1 MQQTQPVKDN
11 SVKTRDYSLLLD
23 RIKKSPFDDT
33 GTAFIKRCA
42 LDNQVKEQLA
52 EEDLYSLVVTAQQ
65 HGLIDQSI
73 ILLNWLNKN
82 RPAFKPAWKMHLE
95 TLQMLGRS
103 EGLVQ
108 LRAMAASHF
117 SPDILASWPSAGHA
131 AAESAEESEMGVEE
145 PFLAMR
151 RDEENITLFMQLFRG
166 RDDAFAR
173 QWSDRDREK
182 QGYVPV
188 RHPMM
193 PTDIRDHLA
202 GNKTYGIY
210 LLNGDSQVYTGVIDV
225 DLKKSLRD
233 QTLYKKHKSSVRRE
247 SLYLHQRIDELAK
260 KNDLTCIA
268 EVSGGKGYHFW
279 FPLKEPVDAGIM
291 RRALLQLIAG
301 LNEDISCFHLEI
313 FPKQDRISGKGFGNL
328 VKLPMG
334 IHRGSGK
341 PSWLVRAKDREQSSQ
356 FEYLRALTPGTSKA
370 LELLAGSRKKGKVIV
385 HPRHAKWAKEFPEL
399 AVLESRCSMLGQI
412 MATTRYGRTLSVRE
426 EKILM
431 GTLSYLPRGR
441 HLLHHLCSELPEYN
455 RPLLDYKISRVRG
468 NVLGCKRIHS
478 LLEQHGSDLP
488 CRFEI
493 EDSGY
498 PHPLRHIDDFDNSE
512 PKSEKVENL
521 KDALSCLQTA
531 IKQVERFM

>member
-11 SVKTRDYSLLLD
+11 SVNTRDYSLLLD
-23 RIKKSPFDDT
+23 RIKKSPFDEN
-33 GTAFIKRCA
+33 GTAFIKQCVS
-42 LDNQVKEQLA
+42 DNQVKEQLA
-52 EEDLYSLVVTAQQ
+52 EEDLYFLVVTAQQ

-73 ILLNWLNKN
+73 ILLNWLNEN
-82 RPAFKPAWKMHLE
+82 RTAFKPAWMLHFE
-95 TLQMLGRS
+95 TLQMLGRG
-103 EGLVQ
+103 EGVVR
-108 LRAMAASHF
+108 LRAMAAVHF
-117 SPDILASWPSAGHA
+117 SSDVLASWPTAGHA
-131 AAESAEESEMGVEE
+131 ITESVEGSESSVEE
-145 PFLAMR
+145 PFFAMR

-173 QWSDRDREK
+173 QWSDRNREK

-202 GNKTYGIY
+202 GHKTYGIY
-210 LLNGDSQVYTGVIDV
+210 LLNADSQVYTGVIDV
-225 DLKKSLRD
+225 DLKKPLRD
-233 QTLYKKHKSSVRRE
+233 QTQYKKHKGSVRRE
-247 SLYLHQRIDELAK
+247 SLYLHQCIAERAK
-260 KNDLTCIA
+260 KYNLTCIA

-279 FPLKEPVDAGIM
+279 FPVKEPVDAGIM
-291 RRALLQLIAG
+291 RKALQQLTAG

-356 FEYLRALTPGTSKA
+356 FEYLRDLTPGAPEA
-370 LELLAGSRKKGKVIV
+370 LEILAGSQKKGKVIV
-385 HPRHAKWAKEFPEL
+385 HPRHAKWAGEFPEL

-412 MATTRYGRTLSVRE
+412 MATTRSGGTLSVRE

-431 GTLSYLPRGR
+431 GTLPHLPRGR
-441 HLLHHLCSELPEYN
+441 LLIHHLCSELPEYN

-468 NVLGCKRIHS
+468 TVLGCKRIHS
-478 LLEQHGSDLP
+478 LLVQHGSDLP

-493 EDSGY
+493 DNNGY
-498 PHPLRHIDDFDNSE
+498 PHPLRHIDSFDDSE
-512 PKSEKVENL
+512 PRSEKVENL
-521 KDALSCLQTA
+521 KDALNCLQTA